1 MIQTSLMTKVTTMA
15 KYTETL
21 QEFLNN
27 GNELPSNFNLVE
39 GFDNLFKAHFAN
51 YEIGF
56 ETEELFSLKLNEK
69 AELYMQAYADKIQ
82 RLNNAWENYDDPRKI
97 ITDSDATTFVGG
109 KQKGTTAELP
119 INTANVD
126 PSVVNEQDAYT
137 NTNDRTY
144 QRVERGGNV
153 DEAMRMLDFITKEV
167 SSLKE
172 KLLHEFDS
180 CFMVVY

>member
-1 MIQTSLMTKVTTMA
+1 MA

-21 QEFLNN
+21 QEYLNN
-27 GNELPSNFNLVE
+27 GNELPSNFSLIE
-39 GFDNLFKAHFAN
+39 GFGNLFKAHFGN

-69 AELYMQAYADKIQ
+69 AELYMQAYADKIA
-82 RLNNAWENYDDPRKI
+82 RVADAWENYDDPHKT
-97 ITDSDATTFVGG
+97 ITDSDSTTFNGG
-109 KQKGTTAELP
+109 KQRGTTAELP
-119 INTANVD
+119 INDASVD
-126 PSVVNEQDAYT
+126 PSMVNEQDAYT
-137 NTNDRTY
+137 NVNSRTY

-153 DEAMRMLDFITKEV
+153 DEAMRMIDFITKEV

-172 KLLHEFDS
+172 KLLHEFDT